1 MLLVL
6 VHRGALATRI
16 GEASMPSQRRSL
28 RRRLPQVVQ
37 FGLFDDQQ
45 VGPQWRQLP
54 RATRLAVTELMAR
67 LLSEH
72 RQSERLST
80 AGERCDD

>member
-1 MLLVL
+1 
-6 VHRGALATRI
+6 
-16 GEASMPSQRRSL
+16 MPSQRRSS

-54 RATRLAVTELMAR
+54 PSTQLAVTELMAR

-72 RQSERLST
+72 RQSERPPA